1 MRDLLIEYK
10 EARKGLRDMLKRLGD
25 NERDNV
31 DKTYINSMINSVTKI
46 IEWLETGRNPYF
58 QQGVDVE
65 YAYDVTK
72 LSNMDLLPDI
82 NEQIEREKPE
92 LTDEQR
98 QTIIKVFRNL
108 SDRER
113 DCFILYYGA
122 MMSMAEIAKQL
133 GISKGS
139 VQMYLNRAREK
150 SKKLEISQGSVQM
163 YINRV
168 RKKIKEINE
177 SMTYECEK
185 NSLRVRDQTLRGQR

>member
-1 MRDLLIEYK
+1 MRDLLAEYK
-10 EARKGLRDMLKRLGD
+10 EARKGLQDMLKRLGYS
-25 NERDNV
+25 ERDNV
-31 DKTYINSMINSVTKI
+31 DRTYINSMINSVTKI

-58 QQGVDVE
+58 QQGVDVK

-82 NEQIEREKPE
+82 NEQIERKKPK
-92 LTDEQR
+92 LTNEQR

-113 DCFILYYGA
+113 DCFILHHGA

-150 SKKLEISQGSVQM
+150 
-163 YINRV
+163 
-168 RKKIKEINE
+168 IKEI
-177 SMTYECEK
+177 T
-185 NSLRVRDQTLRGQR
+185 

>member
-1 MRDLLIEYK
+1 MRDLRTEYK
-10 EARKGLRDMLKRLGD
+10 EARKGLRDMLKRIGD

-113 DCFILYYGA
+113 ECFILHHGA

-133 GISKGS
+133 GIRKDS
-139 VQMYLNRAREK
+139 VQINVTRARE
-150 SKKLEISQGSVQM
+150 
-163 YINRV
+163 
-168 RKKIKEINE
+168 KIKEIN
-177 SMTYECEK
+177 
-185 NSLRVRDQTLRGQR
+185 